1 MDTAIQLTTA
11 QQFETER
18 FLREIDNTYNRED
31 LRRLAKIL
39 LEAWQ
44 MQRAATNW
52 AIRQSL
58 PPLPTYEPPH

>member
-31 LRRLAKIL
+31 LRRLAKLL

-44 MQRAATNW
+44 VQRAATNW

-58 PPLPTYEPPH
+58 PPLTTYEPPH